1 MFFVILMYDDERGP
15 IPVSVKRWK
24 TVWVVKLSEFH
35 LPIGKNLTLPPVR
48 IGDVIV
54 HDQGT
59 SQRAF
64 WKLAKIRDLIKGRDG
79 KVHGA

>member
-1 MFFVILMYDDERGP
+1 
-15 IPVSVKRWK
+15 
-24 TVWVVKLSEFH
+24 LSEFH
-35 LPIGKNLTLPPVR
+35 LPKGKNVALPPER
-48 IGDVIV
+48 IGDVFIL